1 MHKIVTLI
9 MIGFLFLA
17 CKNEPI
23 RTDYLINGNAKGVYN
38 GVRAYLKVKDER
50 GREITK
56 DTAIIFNEKFSFNG
70 TVETP
75 TLQYITVNSVNGS
88 LPLILENSE
97 INVEI
102 NTANIATSKISG
114 SETQRDFEAFESR
127 MKEIRN
133 EITPTKIAY
142 QRVMRSPNSSEKD
155 SLSAVIA
162 GFDKKL
168 RDEPLLFIN
177 DNTESYYS
185 LLLIDQQSKKKGSD
199 IEQYIT
205 AFESLSD
212 KLTQSPTGLRVKN
225 KLEDLLKI
233 YQATAYLEIGKVAPN
248 FEAPTPAGDIVS
260 LNDIKGKVTI
270 IDFWAA
276 WCGPCRREN
285 PNVVRVYEK
294 YHDQGLEII
303 GVSLDGQSRQKDPK
317 KTWVEAIKK
326 DKLTW
331 TQVSNL
337 KYFNDPVA
345 QLYNINSIPATFIL
359 DKEGKIVYKNL
370 RGRDLEL
377 KVQELLNK

>member
-177 DNTESYYS
+177 DNTGSYYS
-185 LLLIDQQSKKKGSD
+185 LLLID
-199 IEQYIT
+199 
-205 AFESLSD
+205 
-212 KLTQSPTGLRVKN
+212 
-225 KLEDLLKI
+225 
-233 YQATAYLEIGKVAPN
+233 
-248 FEAPTPAGDIVS
+248 
-260 LNDIKGKVTI
+260 
-270 IDFWAA
+270 
-276 WCGPCRREN
+276 
-285 PNVVRVYEK
+285 
-294 YHDQGLEII
+294 
-303 GVSLDGQSRQKDPK
+303 
-317 KTWVEAIKK
+317 
-326 DKLTW
+326 
-331 TQVSNL
+331 
-337 KYFNDPVA
+337 
-345 QLYNINSIPATFIL
+345 
-359 DKEGKIVYKNL
+359 
-370 RGRDLEL
+370 
-377 KVQELLNK
+377 